1 MKFEE
6 YLDSLRNKSVAVIGI
21 GVSNRPLIRL
31 LLERGIPVTA
41 CDKKSREALGPLG
54 DELEQHGCR
63 LQLGED
69 YLKDLT
75 ADVIFRTPGLRPD
88 VPELAA
94 AVARGSALTSEMEVF
109 FQVCPCE
116 MIAVTGSDGKTTT
129 TTIIAKLLEA
139 AGRTVHLGGNI
150 GRPLLCDT
158 PDIAPTDLAVLELSS
173 FQLMTMTSS
182 PHVAVMTNLSPNHLD
197 VHKDYVEYIA
207 AKENIFTHQ
216 SAQDIAVFNA
226 DNEVTAALAKKALGR
241 VRLFSRQREVADGV
255 FLRGTSVVARSDGAE
270 RVVMDTSDIQL
281 PGVHNIENYLAA
293 IAAVDGMVPDEIIR
307 DFARTFGGVEHRIEL
322 IRTLDGV
329 RWYNDSIASSPS
341 RTIAG
346 LRSFPEKVV
355 LIAGGKDKG
364 ISYDSLGPV
373 VNDHVKLLIL
383 CGATAGVIR
392 RAVEQAPNYAGLE
405 IFDVADYEE
414 AAALAR
420 SRTQSG
426 DVVILSPASTS
437 FDRFANFME
446 RGRVFKDVVN
456 RLQ

>member
-173 FQLMTMTSS
+173 FQLMTMDRS
-182 PHVAVMTNLSPNHLD
+182 PRIAVMTNLSPNHLD
-197 VHKDYVEYIA
+197 VHKSYGEYIA

-216 SAQDIAVFNA
+216 TVRDIAVFNA
-226 DNEVTAALAKKALGR
+226 DNETTVRCAEKAPGR
-241 VRLFSRQREVADGV
+241 VLS
-255 FLRGTSVVARSDGAE
+255 
-270 RVVMDTSDIQL
+270 
-281 PGVHNIENYLAA
+281 
-293 IAAVDGMVPDEIIR
+293 
-307 DFARTFGGVEHRIEL
+307 L
-322 IRTLDGV
+322 IH
-329 RWYNDSIASSPS
+329 I
-341 RTIAG
+341 
-346 LRSFPEKVV
+346 
-355 LIAGGKDKG
+355 
-364 ISYDSLGPV
+364 
-373 VNDHVKLLIL
+373 
-383 CGATAGVIR
+383 
-392 RAVEQAPNYAGLE
+392 
-405 IFDVADYEE
+405 
-414 AAALAR
+414 
-420 SRTQSG
+420 
-426 DVVILSPASTS
+426 
-437 FDRFANFME
+437 
-446 RGRVFKDVVN
+446 
-456 RLQ
+456 